1 MTKQTLFTRVV
12 RHLRT
17 QGRPAKQ
24 REILACYY
32 GLEYDY
38 YRLYDE
44 ESGTV
49 LKCAIG
55 CLIPNKRYTPELEGR
70 LVSTAMVREAAGLA
84 KTHLRLAARL
94 MEIHDSYPVEQWE
107 DQFKKVAKVYRLRM
121 PA

>member
-1 MTKQTLFTRVV
+1 MTKQTLFNRVV

-24 REILACYY
+24 REFPLCH
-32 GLEYDY
+32 
-38 YRLYDE
+38 YRLYDQ

-55 CLIPNKRYTPELEGR
+55 CLIPDKRYTTELEGE
-70 LVSTAMVREAAGLA
+70 LVSSSAVRKAAGLE
-84 KTHLRLAARL
+84 KTHLRLATRL
-94 MEIHDSYPVEQWE
+94 MDIHDGYPVEKWE
-107 DQFKKVAKVYRLRM
+107 DQFKKVAKTYRLRM